1 LKRFTP
7 FRQYHTEDIE
17 RGQKGRRM
25 ANDNLSPVT
34 RFLRRVLA
42 PHAHATSEDGQ
53 LLRQFAESRDEDA
66 FAVLVWRHGPMV
78 LGVCRRV
85 LRHTQDA
92 EDAFQASFLVLARKA
107 GAIKRPGLLGN
118 WLYGVAYRTSLK
130 VRTETARRRSH
141 ETTAGNF
148 PVEAAAPDSAPDDLG
163 RLLDEEIRR
172 LPEKYRRPF
181 LLCYLEGQTNEE
193 AARLLGCPKGT
204 VLSRLA
210 WARQR
215 LRSRL
220 TRRGVTP
227 SAGLFTL
234 LLAQTASVP
243 AVLVRSTVQGATL
256 FVGGRAVVAGAVSL
270 KAIPLAE
277 GVLQAMFASKL
288 KIAAVFAVGAT
299 LTAVLGGMLTFH
311 AFAEKPPAAK
321 PKDQPAP
328 APAIIAFK
336 KTSLTIDELIAA
348 TGLNIYKFQLDMA
361 KGQKFRVAV
370 TKFPSK
376 EADPQEL
383 KSFEFQ
389 KTTDGPMM
397 LHITFL
403 PLDGKLHGV
412 LMGKEEEVD
421 FRVSCDGC
429 DPSGWGT
436 IIPNPGAEIPADGQL
451 FAVFSNEKG
460 WAEGSKGK
468 IKAGPTTLLALFA
481 SKPGI
486 ALADLSSAY
495 PRAELTVERLPSP

>member
-1 LKRFTP
+1 MT
-7 FRQYHTEDIE
+7 
-17 RGQKGRRM
+17 G
-25 ANDNLSPVT
+25 DNLSPVT

-42 PHAHATSEDGQ
+42 PHAHSTCEDGQ
-53 LLRQFAESRDEDA
+53 LLRLFAEARDEEA
-66 FAVLVWRHGPMV
+66 FAALVRRHGPMV

-92 EDAFQASFLVLARKA
+92 EGAFQAAFLVLARKA
-107 GAIKRPGLLGN
+107 GAIKRPALLGN

-130 VRTETARRRSH
+130 VRTETARRRSRV
-141 ETTAGNF
+141 TTAIDS
-148 PVEAAAPDSAPDDLG
+148 PMEPAAPDSTPDDLG
-163 RLLDEEIRR
+163 PLLDEEIRR

-181 LLCYLEGQTNEE
+181 LLCYLEGRTNEE

-227 SAGLFTL
+227 SSGLFTV
-234 LLAQTASVP
+234 LLAQTAPVP
-243 AVLVRSTVQGATL
+243 AVLVHSTVHGASL
-256 FVGGRAVVAGAVSL
+256 FVGGQAITAGALSL
-270 KAIPLAE
+270 KIVPLAE

-288 KIAAVFAVGAT
+288 KTAAAVIVGAT
-299 LTAVLGGMLTFH
+299 LTAVLAGVLTLQV
-311 AFAEKPPAAK
+311 FAEKPPAVN

-328 APAIIAFK
+328 APAPALIAFK

-348 TGLNIYKFQLDMA
+348 TGLNIYKFQLDLP
-361 KGQKFRVAV
+361 KGQKFRLAV
-370 TKFPSK
+370 TEFPSK
-376 EADPQEL
+376 EADPRQL
-383 KSFEFQ
+383 WSFDFQ
-389 KTTDGPMM
+389 KTTDGSVT
-397 LHITFL
+397 LHLTFL
-403 PLDGKLHGV
+403 PTDGKLHGV
-412 LMGKEEEVD
+412 LMGKEKWVD

-429 DPSGWGT
+429 VPSGIGST
-436 IIPNPGAEIPADGQL
+436 IPNPGAAIPADGQL

-460 WAEGSKGK
+460 WEEGSKGK

-495 PRAELTVERLPSP
+495 PRAELTIERLPSP